1 MANNVEQA
9 VVARAE
15 PSECSRWAVIFL
27 LACAGVTIVCFSLY
41 LFGNLDCLPPL
52 VDILGLLLVLLLLA
66 VGFSLFFLSLML
78 IIEQYSGGDLYGV
91 MTVDWLL
98 TL

>member
-1 MANNVEQA
+1 
-9 VVARAE
+9 
-15 PSECSRWAVIFL
+15 
-27 LACAGVTIVCFSLY
+27 
-41 LFGNLDCLPPL
+41 
-52 VDILGLLLVLLLLA
+52 VLLLLA